1 MISHTVIY
9 LYNDRND
16 SFSFRISSKPLNGF
30 TSSIEIRAHTIRVG
44 SVVVVRIA
52 VVVDISE
59 V

>member
-9 LYNDRND
+9 LPYGKND
-16 SFSFRISSKPLNGF
+16 SFSFRISSKPIYGF
-30 TSSIEIRAHTIRVG
+30 TSNIEIGADTIRVG

-52 VVVDISE
+52 VVVDIRE